1 MILKLFLLILFVLFN
16 PFTQLDP
23 EKVLIAINCG
33 GDDYEGSDGV
43 TYIADKYYSGGSSSD
58 FGLQYDIAN
67 TKDED
72 IYQTERWSNGD
83 LVYRLP
89 VALVDGKYII
99 ILKFSEVYFSAAEDK
114 IFDIQLGTT
123 TVVKDLDIFDKV
135 GKAKAHDEYLV
146 VNVRSGILYYNE
158 NSIPDAYNEG
168 KQELKLVFKRGK
180 KDNPKVNGIL
190 VYAGDIKDTDYAESM
205 KKLEEAQRKKIQE
218 MKKSSLI
225 LKKHDIEDEFNEDL
239 ELSTEQDII
248 TVKPET
254 TLLSTLFSTAGS
266 YIVISLICFISLFML
281 LDNMQ
286 TQGKKHKRN

>member
-1 MILKLFLLILFVLFN
+1 MILRLTIFILFTLLS

-23 EKVLIAINCG
+23 DKVLIAINCG
-33 GDDYEGSDGV
+33 GDEFTGHDGV

-89 VALVDGKYII
+89 VALTDGKYII

-135 GKAKAHDEYLV
+135 GKAKAHDEFII
-146 VNVRSGILYYNE
+146 VNVKNSVLFYNE
-158 NSIPDAYNEG
+158 NSIVDAYNDG

-190 VYAGDIKDTDYAESM
+190 VYSGDIKDTDYAEAM

-254 TLLSTLFSTAGS
+254 TLMSTLLSTAGS
-266 YIVISLICFISLFML
+266 YIVISLIIFISLFMF
-281 LDNMQ
+281 LDNLQ
-286 TQGKKHKRN
+286 TKGRKSKSH